1 MEISMDE
8 THVSLKSKQQSF
20 FACYL
25 LCSLSSRYKGCTYI
39 GFTVNPRRR
48 IRQHNGE
55 IKSGARKT
63 KRKRP
68 WEMILCIY
76 GFPSQVSALQ
86 FEWAWQHPRESLAVK
101 EAAKGMKLGG
111 TAGKIRLAYTMLT
124 LPEWKSLNLTINFL
138 STKYVGNTKG
148 CPILPSHMKVQ
159 FCPVDELPCYTDDWV
174 SDPEDDLKEECYLGK
189 SDASDPEEEMEV
201 DKGPALMK
209 QHTEI
214 KKQQQQEC
222 DQNPAKKC
230 RRRGRP
236 LKQYKC
242 NSDELASEVTVP
254 SPSKLSSFSVLAG
267 AESEGL
273 DRLNSF
279 FPNSFSSD
287 QLASKVT
294 VPSPSKLSSFSV
306 LAGAESEGLD
316 RLNSFF
322 PNSDC
327 LLQISDSENSE
338 DGYVANGT
346 SVMPNTSL
354 PVNLSQEASTAVKNN
369 CSINFRADY
378 SPSNV
383 SDSDKLK
390 GISDEFSI
398 KRKMIAASD
407 PVEYNLSNELKM
419 DYSVSKDSEVDKIV
433 NNMDDFSIKSRT
445 TSLNMIEFP
454 SLQEYSPVC
463 YISPLKMS
471 EEALLSFTSPSKS
484 PPTKKLISVSCTFLS
499 PISSQRQVIT
509 VLSTPRPISKNVIDL
524 TDSPAT

>member
-1 MEISMDE
+1 MRVCKIW
-8 THVSLKSKQQSF
+8 KS
-20 FACYL
+20 
-25 LCSLSSRYKGCTYI
+25 GCTYI

-254 SPSKLSSFSVLAG
+254 SPI
-267 AESEGL
+267 
-273 DRLNSF
+273 
-279 FPNSFSSD
+279 
-287 QLASKVT
+287 
-294 VPSPSKLSSFSV
+294 